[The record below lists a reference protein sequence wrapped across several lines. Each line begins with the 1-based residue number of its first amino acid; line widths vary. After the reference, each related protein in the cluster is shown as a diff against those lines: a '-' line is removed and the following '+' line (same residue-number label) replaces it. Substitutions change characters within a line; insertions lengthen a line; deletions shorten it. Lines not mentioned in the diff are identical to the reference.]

1 MYICKNEFFM
11 KTVSVTEFR
20 GNIKK
25 YLEIAETEKLVIH
38 RNKGR
43 SFIITPLDNEED
55 DAILSDEQRQ
65 SIDEALSDIANERV
79 HSHKLVMEETKKR
92 FPHLFNR

>member
-1 MYICKNEFFM
+1 M

-25 YLEIAETEKLVIH
+25 YLDIAESEKLIIH
-38 RNKGR
+38 RSKGK
-43 SFIITPLDNEED
+43 SFVVIPLNEED
-55 DAILSDEQRQ
+55 DKSLLSNSQKAA
-65 SIDEALSDIANERV
+65 IDEALEDVANGRV
-79 HSHKLVMEETKKR
+79 HSHQDVMEETRKR